1 MKLKYRITL
10 LFTLV
15 VSLILLL
22 VCSSIYYFSDL
33 NRQKDFRKRL
43 HNRALTT
50 VALLLKVEGM
60 NNDLL
65 KRIDETTVITIQDK
79 SVGIYNDNFQEIYS
93 YTDSNI
99 QPLSV
104 TSGILRKARM
114 VGEYDYTDGNREVV
128 VMPYRNN
135 NRDYTLVA
143 SAYDKD
149 GFEKLSALFVI
160 LNISFISGILITF
173 FSGIVFSANIVS
185 PIKKITNEVR
195 EITSQKLS
203 RRIALQEP
211 KDELHQL
218 SKTFNELL
226 SRLEESFEMQRHF
239 IANASHELSTPLTSI
254 SSQLEIILQKE
265 RDANEYRNV
274 ITSVY
279 DDVKDLND
287 LTKSLL
293 ELAKASG
300 TKDGIEL
307 KLVRID
313 ELILKLP
320 SELDKTD
327 KLFQVDMHFESFPE
341 NEDNLLVF
349 GNPDL
354 LYSAI
359 RNIVLNACKYAKDH
373 RAGIFLSFTEN
384 HIHISVKDNGP
395 GISEEERKM
404 IFQPFYRSNTNQD
417 VPGFGLGL
425 PLAMQIIT
433 LHKGKLD
440 LSPVSSKGTSFNIHF
455 PIARTFHKLS

>member
-50 VALLLKVEGM
+50 VSLLLQVKGM
-60 NNDLL
+60 NNELL
-65 KRIDETTVITIQDK
+65 QRIDETTVITIQDR
-79 SVGIYNDNFQEIYS
+79 SMGIYNDKFQEIYS

-99 QPLSV
+99 NPLSV
-104 TSGILRKARM
+104 NSSILMKARM
-114 VGEYDYTDGNREVV
+114 VGEYDYTDGNREVIV
-128 VMPYRNN
+128 LPYRSNN
-135 NRDYTLVA
+135 QNYTLVA

-149 GFEKLSALFVI
+149 GFEKLSVLFVI
-160 LNISFISGILITF
+160 LNISLISGILITF
-173 FSGIVFSANIVS
+173 FSGIIFSANIVS

-203 RRIALQEP
+203 RRIDLQEP

-218 SKTFNELL
+218 SKTFNDLL
-226 SRLEESFEMQRHF
+226 SRLEESFEMQRYF

-254 SSQLEIILQKE
+254 SSQLEITLQKE
-265 RDANEYRNV
+265 RNANEYRNV

-279 DDVKDLND
+279 EDVKDLND
-287 LTKSLL
+287 LTRSLL

-320 SELDKTD
+320 SELDKSD
-327 KLFQVDMHFESFPE
+327 KVFQVDMHFESFPE

-373 RAGIFLSFTEN
+373 RAGIYLSFTEN
-384 HIHISVKDNGP
+384 HINISIKDNGP
-395 GISEEERKM
+395 GISAQERKM
-404 IFQPFYRSNTNQD
+404 IFQPFYRSSTNHD

-440 LSPVSSKGTSFNIHF
+440 LSPVSNEGTSFNIHF